1 MNIQQVLAEIRKNK
15 LAPVYLITG
24 NERYLADTFKK
35 ELLQQVLNGAGDEF
49 NLSTFDMEETPLSIA
64 VEEASSVPFF
74 GDYRI
79 VFIERPYF
87 LTAEKKA
94 IEMDHQVEELLQY
107 LAHPSPTTILVIFA
121 LYEKLDERKKVVK
134 QLKKETQVVDVHAMK
149 EAELKSYCQQYI
161 QSEGYTITTEAF
173 EQLLRLTD
181 MELTKVMGE
190 MAKLF
195 LYTADSKKITKEDVR
210 GLVPKSLEHNIFDMV
225 TYVLKGQTESA
236 LSLYQDLLLQ
246 GEETIKLNAV
256 LVSQFRLL
264 VQVKMLGGLGYQQ
277 KNIADVLK
285 IHPYRVKLAMQQCKQ
300 FSLDA
305 LGTTLDELVEN
316 EYKMKTGKMDKEL
329 LFELFLLKEKS

>member
-1 MNIQQVLAEIRKNK
+1 MNIQQVLAEIRKKK

-35 ELLQQVLNGAGDEF
+35 ELLQQVLSDSGDEF

-107 LAHPSPTTILVIFA
+107 LDHPSPTTILVIFA
-121 LYEKLDERKKVVK
+121 LYEKLDERKKIVK
-134 QLKKETQVVDVHAMK
+134 RLKKETKVVDIHAMK
-149 EAELKSYCQQYI
+149 EAELKNYCQQYI
-161 QSEGYTITTEAF
+161 QSEGYTITVEAF

-190 MAKLF
+190 MTKLF
-195 LYTADSKKITKEDVR
+195 LYTADSKNITKEDVL

-225 TYVLKGQTESA
+225 TYVLKGQTESS
-236 LSLYQDLLLQ
+236 LSLYKDLLLQ

-305 LGTTLDELVEN
+305 LGSTLDELVEN

-329 LFELFLLKEKS
+329 LFELFLLKEKG